1 MSREIGPREKALRE
15 QREAEFEEN
24 QKRMR
29 AESKVFGFKP
39 SADTLRALGAKIET
53 ANQKR
58 GKSRKPKGK

>member
-1 MSREIGPREKALRE
+1 MTREIGPREKAARE
-15 QREAEFEEN
+15 RRESDFEEN

-53 ANQKR
+53 ASQKL
-58 GKSRKPKGK
+58 GKPRKPKK